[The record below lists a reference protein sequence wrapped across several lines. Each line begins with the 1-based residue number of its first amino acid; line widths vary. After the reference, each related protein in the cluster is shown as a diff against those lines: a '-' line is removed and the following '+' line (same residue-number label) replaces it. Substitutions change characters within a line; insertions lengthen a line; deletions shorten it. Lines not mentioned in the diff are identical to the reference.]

1 MVPQC
6 CNPATGEQG
15 QSGYTWFTGHIG
27 KLPPLSCELGQTI
40 PTSNDCAV
48 CSSARTCKGKLKEAV
63 SQDFLAF
70 FLINPT
76 HLGPDKQSKMVLLK
90 NLFS

>member
-15 QSGYTWFTGHIG
+15 QSGYTWLTGHIG

-48 CSSARTCKGKLKEAV
+48 RLGPARANLKRQCHEI
-63 SQDFLAF
+63 F
-70 FLINPT
+70 FINPT
-76 HLGPDKQSKMVLLK
+76 HLGPDKQSKMVSLK
-90 NLFS
+90 NLSS